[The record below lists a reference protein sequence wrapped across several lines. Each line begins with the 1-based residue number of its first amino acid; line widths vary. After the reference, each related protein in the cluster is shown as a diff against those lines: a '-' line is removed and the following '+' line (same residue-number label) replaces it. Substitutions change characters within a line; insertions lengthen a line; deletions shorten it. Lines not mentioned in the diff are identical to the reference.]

1 MEKGVEEIG
10 MRKDRPK
17 KVVIT
22 GPESTGK
29 TTLAERLAKELKAL
43 LIPEYA
49 RSYVEALDRPYS
61 FEDVEQ
67 IARYQIAEEH
77 RISSQMKEG
86 ILILDTWLDVTKV
99 WFELVY
105 SVVPE
110 WLDASWAETQIDL
123 FLVCSPDLPWIPD
136 PVRENGGEMRRIL
149 FNHYCREIDL
159 RGYKYEIIEG
169 VGEKRVESALYFLE
183 KHQIIKKQ

>member
-1 MEKGVEEIG
+1 M
-10 MRKDRPK
+10 MRDRPK

-22 GPESTGK
+22 GPESAGK
-29 TTLAERLAKELKAL
+29 TTLAERLATDLKGY

-49 RSYVEALDRPYS
+49 RSYVEALNGPYS
-61 FEDVEQ
+61 YEDVEQ

-77 RISSQMKEG
+77 RISAQMKDG

-99 WFELVY
+99 WFKIVY
-105 SVVPE
+105 GVVPE
-110 WLDASWAETQIDL
+110 WLEAGWASTPIDL

-136 PVRENGGEMRRIL
+136 PVRENGGEMRTIL
-149 FNHYCREIDL
+149 FNHYCREIAMG
-159 RGYKYEIIEG
+159 GYKYEVIEG

-183 KHQIIKKQ
+183 KHRIIEKQ